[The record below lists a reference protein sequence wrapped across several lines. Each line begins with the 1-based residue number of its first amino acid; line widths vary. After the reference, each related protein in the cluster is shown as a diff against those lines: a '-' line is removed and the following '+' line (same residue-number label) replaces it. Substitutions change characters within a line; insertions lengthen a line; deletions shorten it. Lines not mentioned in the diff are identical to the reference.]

1 MEDYKCMEN
10 KPKFSRGIIKYSLI
24 MTACILFFI
33 VFVSNVEWEIRIN
46 GLFGFIF
53 VLVILPLC
61 IYLYFFLKT
70 VEPDKICYYRRKY
83 ISIIS
88 AIVIVF
94 VASVV
99 GIYSVIEAKNKE
111 EIVAQICANAN
122 DLGLENVTIK
132 INSKN
137 IEYGY
142 YNVVVECSNLED
154 FSSSELF
161 EIDRN
166 IGCND
171 SFITSYFSNG
181 DVYRI
186 YPSTLSIYKNGESIY
201 SDYWNSSSHKKA
213 STDKSGYGGYNGTRP
228 GSVAE
233 SIERNGANVKCKECG
248 RHSDNGVNS
257 LCDLCREKKNDN

>member
-1 MEDYKCMEN
+1 MENKKHTEN
-10 KPKFSRGIIKYSLI
+10 KPKFSKGIIKYSLI
-24 MTACILFFI
+24 MTALIMLFI
-33 VFVSNVEWEIRIN
+33 VFVSNVEWEVRIN
-46 GLFGFIF
+46 GLLGFVF
-53 VLVILPLC
+53 ALVLLPLC

-88 AIVIVF
+88 AIAIVF

-99 GIYSVIEAKNKE
+99 GIYSATEAKNKE
-111 EIVAQICANAN
+111 DIVAQICANAK
-122 DLGLENVTIK
+122 DLGLENVTVK

-142 YNVVVECSNLED
+142 YNVVVECSNLEN

-171 SFITSYFSNG
+171 SFITSYSSNG

-186 YPSTLSIYKNGESIY
+186 YPSTLSIYKNG
-201 SDYWNSSSHKKA
+201 
-213 STDKSGYGGYNGTRP
+213 
-228 GSVAE
+228 
-233 SIERNGANVKCKECG
+233 
-248 RHSDNGVNS
+248 
-257 LCDLCREKKNDN
+257 